1 MLFRDIEMVEREVK
15 DMLEKRKI
23 KAIRICLGF
32 NDDCR
37 IKLKSSDKEHNEQI
51 RKIIYKFI
59 NEHKYT
65 LFPSCIFITDDRERE
80 KLISQATSQVMNG
93 R

>member
-1 MLFRDIEMVEREVK
+1 
-15 DMLEKRKI
+15 MLEKRKI

-51 RKIIYKFI
+51 RKIIYRFI

-65 LFPSCIFITDDRERE
+65 LFPNIIFVTDERERE
-80 KLISQATSQVMNG
+80 TMILQAITQVMNG